1 MSSPSIGPPIDW
13 RARSLDWAFQQGV
26 STVLLLL
33 LVFGLYQGIP
43 WARSCMKEDMR
54 EIHEANSQSIDK
66 LIKNGDDHLDKT
78 IQAFQEDQARD
89 QRLLED
95 LLPGVRRGSALMPTP

>member
-1 MSSPSIGPPIDW
+1 MSGPLNPFPQIDW
-13 RARSLDWAFQQGV
+13 KARSLDWMFQQGV
-26 STVLLLL
+26 STILLLL

-43 WARSCMKEDMR
+43 WARACMKEDIM
-54 EIHEANSQSIDK
+54 EIHSANAKSIDK
-66 LIKNGDDHLDKT
+66 LIENGDVHLDKT

-95 LLPGVRRGSALMPTP
+95 LLPGVRRGSANLDP